1 MIQFQVT
8 KSLFLRCVVCVS
20 AFFAAVP
27 LCASTAPFCALRF
40 GYRFTQPDKWPEMR
54 AALEK
59 NRQAFDEVWFSTGV
73 SFPPLAWHEEHAR
86 QCAMAADDLRRM
98 GIVPSIE
105 IQTIIGHT
113 DAILETGDCSGQ
125 DWGTMVSA
133 DGLPAKRLSCPRDPK
148 LIAYFVRVAEMH
160 AAWRPGSVWVD
171 DDLSYR
177 NRAPLLE
184 PDNYLA
190 GCFCDACLAGF
201 SRADGKIWKR
211 SELARAIR
219 ADAAVR
225 TRWDDY
231 SCGVMGELT
240 RAIAAA
246 VHRISP
252 ATVMGYQYGGKL
264 YAAIPRGLFDGSGHP
279 VRLRPGAGAYW
290 DTDPYGQLDKAYCLQ
305 TMLDGFRGE
314 KWIGECCPEIESCP
328 RTFACRTAQGLI
340 LEAFENLALGMD
352 FISMFAADART
363 DETTDFYADGL
374 FPRLAKAHSF
384 LLSYRDAN
392 TGTRP
397 CGFSVSNGCPAALVA
412 CRGVPVVCATGLSLG
427 PLPDIASINVRMSG
441 SGTVDTSSPIF
452 QTRVMQIV
460 SSTGLTNFYA
470 RCDRSSGGRMPVVFE
485 SAVRAFVMP
494 RVRDDWTLATLAVVN
509 TSIDRQDP
517 VVVRLRGVPADAKT
531 AVWRQPEADD
541 VEIVL
546 ARDGKDVRVRLPR
559 IGAWECG
566 YLSFK

>member
-184 PDNYLA
+184 SDNYLA

-264 YAAIPRGLFDGSGHP
+264 CAAIPRGLFDGSGHH

-290 DTDPYGQLDKAYCLQ
+290 DTDPYGQLDKSYCLQ
-305 TMLDGFRGE
+305 TMLDGFRGV

-363 DETTDFYADGL
+363 DETTDFYADRL

-397 CGFSVSNGCPAALVA
+397 CGFSVSNGHPAALVA

-441 SGTVDTSSPIF
+441 SGTIDTSSPIF

-541 VEIVL
+541 VEIGL